1 MEHGTRV
8 NGVSVRLKGRGHFT
22 MRTVMCSKVSSG
34 LIKLTGKESTSTR
47 MVKGTTA
54 SGLMMSSKE
63 LELKLSLMEA
73 STKANFMVA
82 RNMAE
87 ASTSGLMAPSTVE
100 SGETIRSMG
109 TGFMTGQMVADTR
122 VNGVEINSTIEEYI
136 LGPMDESTMG
146 NTWMTRS
153 MVGVS
158 TSGQMANNT
167 KDIGIMENSMVKAG
181 LQTQQERAESE
192 FG

>member
-34 LIKLTGKESTSTR
+34 LIKLTGKEYISTR

-87 ASTSGLMAPSTVE
+87 ESTAGTMAVNT
-100 SGETIRSMG
+100 MG
-109 TGFMTGQMVADTR
+109 TGLKIR
-122 VNGVEINSTIEEYI
+122 
-136 LGPMDESTMG
+136 
-146 NTWMTRS
+146 
-153 MVGVS
+153 
-158 TSGQMANNT
+158 
-167 KDIGIMENSMVKAG
+167 
-181 LQTQQERAESE
+181 
-192 FG
+192 